1 MRFLLLIILL
11 CVSAAPGWA
20 ADVESQAIC
29 TFTDQNEVSVRYNPV
44 STRDSSRPQNGKVW
58 APGGSPLLLF
68 AQTPITVNNVDLPVG
83 AYSLYLIPNK
93 SDWTLIVNKNVNP
106 RGTYSEKDDLV
117 RTKMES
123 APLGSPSDHLNVS
136 FGRIAPKQC
145 ELRVYYDKIGT
156 WATLSE
162 K

>member
-1 MRFLLLIILL
+1 MRLLLLIMML
-11 CVSAAPGWA
+11 CVSASPGWA
-20 ADVESQAIC
+20 ATAESQAIC
-29 TFTDQNEVSVRYNPV
+29 TFTDQNEVSVRYDAV
-44 STRDSSRPQNGKVW
+44 STKGSSRPQNGKVW

-68 AQTPITVNNVDLPVG
+68 AQTPLTVNNVDLGVG

-106 RGTYSEKDDLV
+106 GGTYSEKDDLV
-117 RTKMES
+117 RTKMEG
-123 APLGSPSDHLNVS
+123 APLGSPADHLNVS

-156 WATLSE
+156 WAILSE

>member
-20 ADVESQAIC
+20 ADEESQAIC
-29 TFTDQNEVSVRYNPV
+29 TFTDQNEVSVRYHPV

-117 RTKMES
+117 RAKMES

>member
-11 CVSAAPGWA
+11 WVPAATGWA
-20 ADVESQAIC
+20 ADAESQAIC
-29 TFTDQNEVSVRYNPV
+29 TFADQNEVSVRYNPV
-44 STRDSSRPQNGKVW
+44 SIKDSSRLQNGKVW

-68 AQTPITVNNVDLPVG
+68 AQTPLTVNNVDLPVG

-93 SDWTLIVNKNVNP
+93 NDWTLIVNKNVNP

-117 RTKMES
+117 RAKMEG
-123 APLGSPSDHLNVS
+123 AQLGSPSDHLNLS

-156 WATLSE
+156 WATVSE